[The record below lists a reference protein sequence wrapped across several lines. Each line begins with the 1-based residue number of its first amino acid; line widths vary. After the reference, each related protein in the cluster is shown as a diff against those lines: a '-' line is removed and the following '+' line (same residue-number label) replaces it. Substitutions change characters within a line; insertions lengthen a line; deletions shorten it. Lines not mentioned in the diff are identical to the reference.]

1 MKGTGEIK
9 VEKTLNVKVLH
20 VVKTTSQWSTE
31 TAVIPK
37 GLLCIEFTGN
47 GETKAKV
54 GDGVKTYAQLPYLSD
69 GSINIADYYT
79 KTETD
84 NKVSSALNEFKAS
97 LGQIIRIKGVKT
109 SESDLPSTGNEV
121 GDLWFVGTA
130 DETSDSYSE
139 YVWTTANKWEYLGRI
154 STEVDLSGYATIT
167 YVDSKLT
174 TVNNRLG
181 ALEADKHT
189 HANQSVLDGITASYT
204 TEEKT
209 KLAGLSNYDDTALSA
224 RVKTIEDDYIKSTDT
239 LILNCTL

>member
-1 MKGTGEIK
+1 MKGFSEIK

-31 TAVIPK
+31 TSVIPK

-47 GETKAKV
+47 GQTMAKV
-54 GDGVKTYAQLPYLSD
+54 GDGVKTYMQLPYLSD
-69 GSINIADYYT
+69 GNINIADYYT

-84 NKVSSALNEFKAS
+84 SKVDSALNEFKAS
-97 LGQIIRIKGVKT
+97 LGQIIKIKGVKT

-130 DETSDSYSE
+130 DETTDSYSE

-154 STEVDLSGYATIT
+154 STEVNLSGYATIT
-167 YVDSKLT
+167 YVDGKLKT
-174 TVNNRLG
+174 INDRLD
-181 ALEADKHT
+181 ALETDKHT
-189 HANQSVLDGITASYT
+189 HTNQSVLDGTTASYT

>member
-1 MKGTGEIK
+1 MKGFGEIK
-9 VEKTLNVKVLH
+9 LEKTLNVRVLH
-20 VVKTTSQWSTE
+20 VVKTTSQWATE
-31 TAVIPK
+31 TSVIPK
-37 GLLCIEFTGN
+37 GLLCIEFTGS
-47 GETKAKV
+47 GQTMAKV
-54 GDGVKTYAQLPYLSD
+54 GDGVKTYLQLPYLSD

-84 NKVSSALNEFKAS
+84 SKVDSALNDFKAS

-130 DETSDSYSE
+130 NETTDSYSE
-139 YVWTTANKWEYLGRI
+139 YVWTTANKWEFLGKI

-167 YVDSKLT
+167 YVDGKFKT
-174 TVNNRLG
+174 INDRLD

-189 HANQSVLDGITASYT
+189 HANKSVLDGTTASYT
-204 TEEKT
+204 TEEKE
-209 KLAGLSNYDDTALSA
+209 KLAELENYDDTALSA